1 MNSSR
6 KLLILSGL
14 ALAIFGM
21 AYGLHYAVFVEHQT
35 LDQMGGS
42 LNHAFASSAVRD
54 LPQANHSLDEYA
66 QRRFVYLRQVDAHSH
81 WIGLAML
88 LLALGLVFDRVGF
101 SARIRS
107 LLAATLVLGCAIFPL
122 GVLLETLDSGKI
134 PQAIAVAGSA
144 LIIVSLAAIAAGF
157 WRARQS
163 PDPAP

>member
-6 KLLILSGL
+6 KLLILSGF

-42 LNHAFASSAVRD
+42 LSRAFVSAAEGN
-54 LPQANHSLDEYA
+54 LPQANQSLDEYA
-66 QRRFVYLRQVDAHSH
+66 QHRFVYVRQVDAHSH

-101 SARIRS
+101 SPRVRS
-107 LLAATLVLGCAIFPL
+107 VLAAGIVLGCVIFPL
-122 GVLLETLDSGKI
+122 GVLLETIDSGKI
-134 PQAIAVAGSA
+134 PQIIAVTGSA

-157 WRARQS
+157 WRAGQS
-163 PDPAP
+163 PGSI

>member
-6 KLLILSGL
+6 KFLVFSGL

-42 LNHAFASSAVRD
+42 LSRAFASSAVRD
-54 LPQANHSLDEYA
+54 FPQANQSLDEYA
-66 QRRFVYLRQVDAHSH
+66 QRRFVYVRQVDAHSH

-101 SARIRS
+101 SERIRS
-107 LLAATLVLGCAIFPL
+107 LLAAALVLGCVTFPL
-122 GVLLETLDSGKI
+122 GVLLETIDSGKI

-157 WRARQS
+157 WRAGQS
-163 PDPAP
+163 PDSTP

>member
-1 MNSSR
+1 
-6 KLLILSGL
+6 LILSGL

-42 LNHAFASSAVRD
+42 LSQAFVSAAEGN
-54 LPQANHSLDEYA
+54 LPQANQSLDEYA
-66 QRRFVYLRQVDAHSH
+66 QHHFVYVRQVDAHSH

-88 LLALGLVFDRVGF
+88 LLALGLVFDHVGF
-101 SARIRS
+101 SLRVRS
-107 LLAATLVLGCAIFPL
+107 LLAAGIVLGCIIFPL
-122 GVLLETLDSGKI
+122 GVLLETIDSGKI

-157 WRARQS
+157 WRAGQS
-163 PDPAP
+163 PNSTP